1 MFLDAT
7 GAGLDSAGLP
17 LPAITAEAKAMLV
30 HNALTIA
37 GFGMGAPSMA
47 GGAFSGV
54 DSSTRSGRRLY
65 VGNLPAG
72 ITEPELLAFFAD
84 VMAKAYKPEPGI
96 VIAST
101 VKSDRGFGFIE
112 FVTPELATAGMTLDG
127 VVCHGHPL
135 KMQRPND
142 YNPDLL
148 PPPGPPITLNL
159 GALGIVSTQ
168 VPDGPNK
175 VFVGGIPYHI
185 TEDQLK
191 ELLQAFGSLRALH
204 LVKDAGMSQ
213 SKGYGF
219 CEYVDPSVTDQA
231 VAGLNDLEI
240 IPGRTL
246 TVRRANPRGAPVP
259 GADGAPPPPAM
270 AGMPHGAMTHGGMP
284 PGAHPMGSSGAF
296 PASAAV
302 PSAAYGAPASSA
314 SAAATAAPLGAQPT
328 SVLRL
333 TNMVTPAEL
342 ADPTEL
348 AEIEGEVK
356 SACGEHG
363 QILGVVIPRQG
374 PAAGVVF
381 VKFAAVPQA
390 VSAAAALGGKT
401 FDSRT
406 VGASFANEAQF
417 AASIFV

>member
-1 MFLDAT
+1 MFLDAS
-7 GAGLDSAGLP
+7 GAGLDKAGLP
-17 LPAITAEAKAMLV
+17 APTITAEAKAMLV
-30 HNALTIA
+30 RNSLSIA
-37 GFGMGAPSMA
+37 GFGVVAPSMA

-65 VGNLPAG
+65 VGNLPPG

-112 FVTPELATAGMTLDG
+112 FVTTDLATAGMTLDG
-127 VVCHGHPL
+127 VVCNGRPL

-175 VFVGGIPYHI
+175 VFVGGVPYHI
-185 TEDQLK
+185 TEEQLK
-191 ELLQAFGSLRALH
+191 DLLQAFGKLHALH
-204 LVKDAGMSQ
+204 LVKDAGTSQ

-240 IPGRTL
+240 VPGRTL

-259 GADGAPPPPAM
+259 GSAPAPGMGGAHPG
-270 AGMPHGAMTHGGMP
+270 GMMHGGMP
-284 PGAHPMGSSGAF
+284 GGAHAGGF
-296 PASAAV
+296 PTPAAM
-302 PSAAYGAPASSA
+302 PSAAYGASSSA
-314 SAAATAAPLGAQPT
+314 ASAHQAAAAPAT

-333 TNMVTPAEL
+333 TNMITPAEL

-348 AEIEGEVK
+348 AEIEAEVK
-356 SACGEHG
+356 MACSQHG
-363 QILGVVIPRQG
+363 QIQSVVIGRQG
-374 PAAGVVF
+374 PAAAVVF
-381 VKFAAVPQA
+381 VKFAAVEQA
-390 VSAAAALGGKT
+390 VAAAGALGGKT

-406 VGASFANEAQF
+406 VGASFADEAQF
-417 AASIFV
+417 AANILV